1 MKTSCL
7 KESFILLSLILT
19 LGFVLAGCKQE
30 APPTEGSTKS
40 TQEQI
45 AREKEFLSDPDL
57 VSCELEKTTISKL
70 DLPEN
75 RLPSFVRRMERENRE
90 EVKEGEIT
98 LSNRPFKVVLGDRP
112 EREFYLHDV
121 EKGFGPYWWGSWSLH
136 SHHMIDDTYYQFATL
151 KGDTKLGVRPYKGE
165 LGVFRVGKG
174 NRQLEKTEFKGS
186 LKQAGAVSVPVGT
199 FRERSPEA
207 VTECSVPVGDYT
219 PYYLHVTYDNLDIC
233 ISNNYHK
240 NVQGQSD
247 RDKQIV
253 YGISIRKDQPY
264 VLDFSSEPAVV
275 FDEPGKDKTTFKRG
289 EEIKFAAVLVD
300 PKLDIMIRGLD
311 DTSVKVDKE
320 YKDQDGKVIHTAKV
334 NKSLDPNVV
343 ITRADGQIVA
353 EGVMPFG

>member
-1 MKTSCL
+1 MKASRL
-7 KESFILLSLILT
+7 KASFILLSLILI

-40 TQEQI
+40 TQEQA
-45 AREKEFLSDPDL
+45 AREKEFLSDPNL
-57 VSCELEKTTISKL
+57 VNCELEKTTISKL
-70 DLPEN
+70 DLPKN
-75 RLPSFVRRMERENRE
+75 QRPSFVRRMERDNRE
-90 EVKEGEIT
+90 DIKEGEIT
-98 LSNRPFKVVLGDRP
+98 LANRPFKVVFGDRP

-121 EKGFGPYWWGSWSLH
+121 EKGFGPYWWGSWSLYSYH
-136 SHHMIDDTYYQFATL
+136 VIDNTYYQFATL
-151 KGDTKLGVRPYKGE
+151 KGNTKLGVRPYKGE

-174 NRQLEKTEFKGS
+174 KRQLEKTEFKGS

-199 FRERSPEA
+199 IKEHWPEA

-219 PYYLHVTYDNLDIC
+219 PYILHVTYDNLDIS
-233 ISNNYHK
+233 ISNNYHA
-240 NVQGQSD
+240 NVQGQSNPE
-247 RDKQIV
+247 KQIV

-275 FDEPGKDKTTFKRG
+275 FDKPGKDKTMFERG

-311 DTSVKVDKE
+311 DTSVKIDKE
-320 YKDQDGKVIHTAKV
+320 YKDKDGKVIHTAKE